1 MKGDIMV
8 GVIDTKKV
16 AVTAEA
22 GCSSDM
28 LESMYHQYHKNV
40 YNYIAFRINNHHD
53 AEELASDVFVKAIQR
68 WERYNHN
75 LPMEGWLVG
84 IAKNVVTDY
93 LRKTMRRKF
102 IPFDNILE
110 LVSDA
115 KQPEEVVVINEE
127 SKSLMSAMTRL
138 RDKERQILSMKFAT
152 ELKHSE
158 IATILKISESHVG
171 VTAHRA
177 MNKLKK
183 FMEEDA
189 I

>member
-1 MKGDIMV
+1 MV
-8 GVIDTKKV
+8 DVLRKKRV
-16 AVTAEA
+16 SSAAEI
-22 GCSSDM
+22 GYS
-28 LESMYHQYHKNV
+28 LESIYNQYHKNV

-53 AEELASDVFVKAIQR
+53 AEELASDVFVKAIGG
-68 WERYNHN
+68 WKSYDHSF
-75 LPMEGWLVG
+75 PMEGWLIG

-93 LRKTMRRKF
+93 LRRTMRRKTL
-102 IPFDNILE
+102 PFESILE
-110 LVSDA
+110 LVSAD
-115 KQPEEVVVINEE
+115 KQPEEVVIINED
-127 SKSLMSAMTRL
+127 SRKLMSAMVKL

-158 IATILKISESHVG
+158 IAVLLKISESHVG

-183 FMEEDA
+183 LMEEDA